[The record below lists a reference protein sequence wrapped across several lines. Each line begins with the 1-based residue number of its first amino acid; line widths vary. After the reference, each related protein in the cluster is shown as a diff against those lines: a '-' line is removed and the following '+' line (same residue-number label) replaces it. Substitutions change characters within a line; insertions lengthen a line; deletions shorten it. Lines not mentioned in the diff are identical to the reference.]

1 MGVGHL
7 NIGENQGEAQ
17 IFQPS
22 PAIAM
27 YGQILAQRKA
37 KQDQDN
43 KYLNDEL
50 AKGYDPSS
58 LRNDA
63 DKKTYLDKYSQ
74 IKQAGIDAEN
84 ERDPKKKAMAI
95 SSVRQQLSDLGSFA
109 EGSKKQGAQERAW
122 AASYQNA
129 PNNWG
134 DDALNTYRKSK
145 DAVWNSPDAVQD
157 FTTLQRR
164 VDPLEADKLYNS
176 QKDLWIKNLQYDNG
190 TQTPATLA
198 GKKGAYVVQT
208 RGLPMDGDNGA
219 FEHTLHFMSSEP
231 KMQKTLQDRYPQIQG
246 NSPQMTIALRTR
258 QYMKDMGDSDGI
270 YDQTKPVFRE
280 AREGVRPSFHD
291 IQYHNKF
298 GTWPTGDNTAGQN
311 ATAIIAENMRN
322 SDPTKFT
329 SLLKNTVPKE
339 QWAKGQDIQAS
350 TDVDPQS
357 GQQIHVFKF
366 PDKVT
371 KDIKAEQ
378 HNKTVE
384 NAYNKNPEKEGSIL
398 GFGGKPIPFKQSE
411 FYKKQIAKS
420 NILPETK
427 VVKDNSQPYKIPTGD
442 PQAYGIGVAS
452 MLKEQGASEA
462 EINKILGKTG
472 VNPVKLGDHPKTTEP
487 KIKVDPAIKFY

>member
-7 NIGENQGEAQ
+7 NIGMGQGDAQ
-17 IFQPS
+17 VFQPS

-50 AKGYDPSS
+50 AKGYDPTA

-95 SSVRQQLSDLGSFA
+95 SGVRQQLSDLGSFA

-122 AASYQNA
+122 ASSYQNN
-129 PNNWG
+129 PDGWS
-134 DDALNTYRKSK
+134 DDSLNAYRKSK

-157 FTTLQRR
+157 FTTLARQPDL
-164 VDPLEADKLYNS
+164 VKLDTRLKKIRDDELLS
-176 QKDLWIKNLQYDNG
+176 GIKGEDVITGRQKIGNKMVNQ
-190 TQTPATLA
+190 
-198 GKKGAYVVQT
+198 VQT
-208 RGLPMDGDNGA
+208 KYTADPEDV
-219 FEHTLHFMSSEP
+219 HTAYLNEYDINKDFKHRLNQQYGS
-231 KMQKTLQDRYPQIQG
+231 QIPQ
-246 NSPQMTIALRTR
+246 
-258 QYMKDMGDSDGI
+258 GI
-270 YDQTKPVFRE
+270 DDQTKKALLVNQFVKGLGEISKYGPVKDN
-280 AREGVRPSFHD
+280 ADREGVRPSFHD
-291 IQYHNKF
+291 EMYFRKF

-322 SDPTKFT
+322 SDPSKFT

-350 TDVDPQS
+350 TDVDPQT

-371 KDIKAEQ
+371 KDTKAEQ
-378 HNKTVE
+378 HNQTVE
-384 NAYNKNPEKEGSIL
+384 NSYNKNPEKEGSIL
-398 GFGGKPIPFKQSE
+398 GFGGKAIPFKQSE

-472 VNPVKLGDHPKTTEP
+472 VHPVKLGEQPKTTEP